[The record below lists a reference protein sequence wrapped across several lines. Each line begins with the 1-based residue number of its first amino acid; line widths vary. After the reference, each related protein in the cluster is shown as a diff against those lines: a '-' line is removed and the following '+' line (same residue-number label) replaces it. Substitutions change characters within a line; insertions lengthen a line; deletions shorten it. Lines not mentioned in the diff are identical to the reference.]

1 MEQKAALL
9 QRYRLD
15 RRKLIGFL
23 YTSGLIKELRT
34 PSGPID
40 SFSEID
46 FDAISADHILQCI
59 KSGGVLDITEATEKY
74 LEESA
79 SPVMIQAQAGDSYFL
94 VSDADSSGSPPR
106 RVPPPISVKQAANSS
121 TMPCRLGP
129 LEVETAMKFGDHNR
143 SRYKTARNMPMKPS
157 GNSVKASE
165 VPPLGLPSLKTGLS
179 DDDLRESAYE
189 LLMASMFFSG
199 DEVHV
204 ADDRKKEKGSK
215 LLSGLKSKKEKML
228 PHHPSLGRHS
238 ALMDIVRVQM
248 QISEAMHACIRR
260 NLLQLVARKIS
271 QIDLPHISLELLNG
285 IFKSDFPNEKSYMQ
299 WRSREANILE
309 ELLCII
315 ANSMTTEVRSHVA
328 KIRDT
333 KQWDA
338 AMSPSERVAVIA
350 SIRQVAM
357 KLSSLPG
364 KFGIEGETFYW
375 TAGYHL
381 NIRLYLNLLF
391 AVFDILEEGQLIEE
405 ADDLLSIIKLTWSTL
420 GITRK
425 MHNALYGWVLF
436 QQFLE
441 TDGDGL
447 LENAVLELQKLLSAA
462 EDDDKEEQYMNSL
475 LCLRQWNG
483 SELKVRLV
491 QTILLS
497 VTSWC
502 DSVLQDYHLH
512 FGQKFSNFRMV
523 VTMVFEVGIPT
534 DDCGEIKLTKLNAS
548 NQNSTRMLKLY
559 VKRST
564 EAAYSRVASKMDL
577 ESKVE
582 RTHPLAL
589 LANELKLIAERE
601 FKVFYPVLR
610 ECFPESMRISVFLLH
625 QFYGEKL
632 VCPYLIFCWQNV
644 PNIVAAVS
652 FT

>member
-1 MEQKAALL
+1 
-9 QRYRLD
+9 
-15 RRKLIGFL
+15 
-23 YTSGLIKELRT
+23 
-34 PSGPID
+34 
-40 SFSEID
+40 
-46 FDAISADHILQCI
+46 
-59 KSGGVLDITEATEKY
+59 
-74 LEESA
+74 
-79 SPVMIQAQAGDSYFL
+79 
-94 VSDADSSGSPPR
+94 
-106 RVPPPISVKQAANSS
+106 
-121 TMPCRLGP
+121 
-129 LEVETAMKFGDHNR
+129 
-143 SRYKTARNMPMKPS
+143 
-157 GNSVKASE
+157 
-165 VPPLGLPSLKTGLS
+165 
-179 DDDLRESAYE
+179 
-189 LLMASMFFSG
+189 MASMFFSG

-632 VCPYLIFCWQNV
+632 KPFLKGVSSLSEDVKLVLPAADMLDHYLTQLYTSVMEANNMVHSFSQDLDHYEIGEMSKPLILDWAISQHAHILEWTGRAFDIEDWEPLSFHQRQAAS
-644 PNIVAAVS
+644 IVEV
-652 FT
+652 FRIIEEVHMPLRQLY